1 MKPLR
6 LLLVDRSALRRGE
19 LRQTLEASADIRVVG
34 ELADP
39 RDALAAVTNLRPSLI
54 ALDTGLL
61 EDGGLG
67 AIELIMAERP
77 TPILLLASGPMAA
90 EEESVH
96 RALRR
101 GALHVE
107 SLPAGAAHSANG
119 ELARLVPLIHRLAA
133 VHVVRHMRPR
143 TGDLLGGAAGSS
155 PTTSTAAP
163 SASAPVGGID
173 PHAQVARQPA
183 WAGRR
188 IEIIGLGASIGGPNV
203 LAEILAQLP
212 RPLPVSVA
220 VVQHLPADYAQPF
233 AEYLKGRTGLPVHLV
248 TDSVPLRAGVVF
260 VPTDDRHLVIVG
272 PGRIGVS
279 AEPPVSGHRPAVD
292 QLFLS
297 LARHYGAAAVGIL
310 LTGLGSD
317 GSQGLLE
324 LRRRDALTIAQ
335 DAVTATVDGM
345 PRAARELGA
354 AHWVLSPAATV
365 QALRRLL
372 GDERGGHGGE

>member
-6 LLLVDRSALRRGE
+6 LLLIDRSAVRRGE
-19 LRQTLEASADIRVVG
+19 LRQLLEASADLRVVG
-34 ELADP
+34 ELVDP
-39 RDALAAVTNLRPSLI
+39 REALAAVLSLRPSLI
-54 ALDTGLL
+54 ALDAGLL

-77 TPILLLASGPMAA
+77 TPILILAGSSTAA
-90 EEESVH
+90 EEEAVQ

-107 SLPAGAAHSANG
+107 HLPAGAVHSASG
-119 ELARLVPLIHRLAA
+119 DTARLVPLIHRLAA

-143 TGDLLGGAAGSS
+143 TGDLVIVSAGSA
-155 PTTSTAAP
+155 PAALQ
-163 SASAPVGGID
+163 AGLGDA
-173 PHAQVARQPA
+173 HAAAARPAA
-183 WAGRR
+183 WASRR

-212 RPLPVSVA
+212 RPLPVSIA

-233 AEYLKGRTGLPVHLV
+233 AEYLQGRTGLPIHVV

-260 VPTDDRHLVIVG
+260 VPTDDRHLVVVG

-279 AEPPVSGHRPAVD
+279 ADPPVSGHRPAVD

-335 DAVTATVDGM
+335 DAATATVDGM

-354 AHWVLSPAATV
+354 AHWVLSPTATV
-365 QALRRLL
+365 QALRKLL
-372 GDERGGHGGE
+372 GDEKGGHAGE

>member
-1 MKPLR
+1 MKSLR
-6 LLLVDRSALRRGE
+6 LLLIDRSAVRRGE
-19 LRQTLEASADIRVVG
+19 LRQALEGNADIRIVG
-34 ELADP
+34 ELVSP
-39 RDALAAVTNLRPSLI
+39 RDALAAVTSLRPSLI
-54 ALDTGLL
+54 AFDAGLL
-61 EDGGLG
+61 DDGGLG

-77 TPILLLASGPMAA
+77 TPILLLAGGATAA
-90 EEESVH
+90 EEEAVQ

-107 SLPAGAAHSANG
+107 PLPVGAAHSASG

-143 TGDLLGGAAGSS
+143 TGDLLVGVGANSPGSPPGGPA
-155 PTTSTAAP
+155 
-163 SASAPVGGID
+163 D
-173 PHAQVARQPA
+173 PHTQAARQPA
-183 WAGRR
+183 WPGRR
-188 IEIIGLGASIGGPNV
+188 IEIIGLGASMGGPNV

-233 AEYLKGRTGLPVHLV
+233 AEYLQGRTGLPIHIV
-248 TDSVPLRAGVVF
+248 TESVPLRAGVVF

-279 AEPPVSGHRPAVD
+279 ADPPVSGHRPAVD

-297 LARHYGAAAVGIL
+297 LARHCGAAAVGIL

-335 DAVTATVDGM
+335 DAATATVDGM

-354 AHWVLSPAATV
+354 AHWVLSPAATA
-365 QALRRLL
+365 QALRKLL
-372 GDERGGHGGE
+372 VDERGGHGGD

>member
-6 LLLVDRSALRRGE
+6 LLLVDRSAVRRGE
-19 LRQTLEASADIRVVG
+19 LRQLLESSADIRVVG
-34 ELADP
+34 EIVDP
-39 RDALAAVTNLRPSLI
+39 RDALAAVTSLRPSLI
-54 ALDTGLL
+54 ALDAGLL

-77 TPILLLASGPMAA
+77 TPILILAGVSTAA
-90 EEESVH
+90 EEEAVQ

-107 SLPAGAAHSANG
+107 HLPAGAVLSASG
-119 ELARLVPLIHRLAA
+119 DVARLVPLIHRLAA

-143 TGDLLGGAAGSS
+143 TGDLLIVPAGGAPAALPAGLPAGLGDAHA
-155 PTTSTAAP
+155 PT
-163 SASAPVGGID
+163 
-173 PHAQVARQPA
+173 ARPAA
-183 WAGRR
+183 WASRR

-212 RPLPVSVA
+212 RPLPVSIA
-220 VVQHLPADYAQPF
+220 VVQHLPADYARPF
-233 AEYLKGRTGLPVHLV
+233 ADYLQGRTGLPIHVV

-279 AEPPVSGHRPAVD
+279 ADPPVSGHRPAVD

-317 GSQGLLE
+317 GSHGLLE

-335 DAVTATVDGM
+335 DAATATVDGM

-365 QALRRLL
+365 QALRKLL
-372 GDERGGHGGE
+372 GDEKGGHGGE